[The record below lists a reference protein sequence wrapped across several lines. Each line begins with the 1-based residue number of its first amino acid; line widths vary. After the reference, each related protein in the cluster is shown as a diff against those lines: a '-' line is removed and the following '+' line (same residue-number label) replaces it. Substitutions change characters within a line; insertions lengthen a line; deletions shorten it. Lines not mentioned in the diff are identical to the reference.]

1 LYIHPKEPEQ
11 ISDEFRQFIIPSLI
25 ETSWGHRSIV
35 EATILLLEQAIL
47 DRRNEWFILCSQDS
61 FPCKSYADFLSFF
74 ETQTISIFNVTDHAK
89 NKTSQWWALC
99 RADVELLLENKSK
112 FNEIFESISKRYRK
126 IDGAIDELFFLNAF
140 TKIKR
145 DYVFKNGCIHYDK
158 WCLGVVSK
166 HPAVFNRLLEEDI
179 RHITENSCWFIR
191 KTFPTFKN
199 KLIDKKSNCIIMCIG
214 SSSKDNYSSFL
225 NYFADKANIFLFVID
240 EKKIENQDELKEK
253 CEQLYYGVWREADSG
268 MEILYNK
275 FLPLY
280 ENVIVLKEEFDY
292 MKYMGFVN
300 SVEQTILAEF
310 LKTNRDIYKA
320 RITTVATN
328 PELPRHS
335 SLPPPP
341 PVSQFRSSHQEPY
354 RSFAPPTRDRR
365 EDTRMGDRRDDTRM
379 GDRREDT
386 RMGDRRE
393 DSWRGDTYYSRRRGG
408 RNNVFKN
415 RTKKHYTKNKK
426 NKK

>member
-1 LYIHPKEPEQ
+1 MREWDPYFASNNLYIHPKEPAQ
-11 ISDEFRQFIIPSLI
+11 ISDAFRPFIIPSLI
-25 ETSWGHRSIV
+25 ETSWGDRSIV

-47 DRRNEWFILCSQDS
+47 ERSNEWFILCSQDS
-61 FPCKSYADFLSFF
+61 FPCRSYADFVSFF
-74 ETQTISIFNVTDHAK
+74 ETQTLSIFNVMEPEK

-99 RADVELLLENKSK
+99 RADVELLLGNKRK
-112 FNEIFESISKRYRK
+112 CNEVFEFISKRYRK
-126 IDGAIDELFFLNAF
+126 TDGAVDELFFLNAF
-140 TKIKR
+140 KKIKE
-145 DYVFKNGCIHYDK
+145 DYVFKNGCIHYNK
-158 WCLGVVSK
+158 WSSGVISK
-166 HPAVFNRLLEEDI
+166 HPTVFNRLLEEDV
-179 RHITENSCWFIR
+179 RHIRENSCLFIR

-199 KLIDKKSNCIIMCIG
+199 KLVEKKSNCIIMCIG

-225 NYFADKANIFLFVID
+225 NYFADKANIFVFVID

-253 CEQLYYGVWREADSG
+253 CEQLYYGVWRQADTA

-275 FLPLY
+275 FLMLY

-292 MKYMGFVN
+292 VKYMNFVN

-320 RITTVATN
+320 RITTIATN

-335 SLPPPP
+335 SLPSPP
-341 PVSQFRSSHQEPY
+341 
-354 RSFAPPTRDRR
+354 PPTRDRR

-386 RMGDRRE
+386 RMGDRR
-393 DSWRGDTYYSRRRGG
+393 DDTRRSDTYYSRRRGG
-408 RNNVFKN
+408 RNNVFN
-415 RTKKHYTKNKK
+415 YRTKKHYKKNKK